1 MFGYLL
7 QAACGVFLIAT
18 GSWVVGSVIL
28 GCAGITAAF
37 GGDDEGDGDE

>member
-37 GGDDEGDGDE
+37 SGTDEDGEDE